1 MDLMHLL
8 AFLSKNRWPF
18 LAVLGGFAA
27 ALAGF
32 RSRPAVS
39 VLAEQGARNAAT
51 TQPRAAGNWDPTSI
65 PPMPEDSAQTG
76 EAAPGTSLSGQVLE
90 QIDVDKYSYLRLG
103 EPGAPGT
110 WAAVPVT
117 NSRLG
122 QRVTVTSAE
131 LMTHFVSATL
141 KRTFESIYF
150 GMLDAPT
157 DVSHAPGAM
166 MPGEMAQPHPGPGP
180 GADGVM
186 VGHLS
191 RATGPL
197 GTTVAELNTSA
208 TAYSGKTV
216 RVHAVV
222 VKSTSGV
229 LGRTFLHVR
238 DGSGS
243 AKDASNDLTVTSASE
258 FPIGTQVLLVGKVSI
273 DADFGS
279 GYRYPVLLNDA
290 VPSRE

>member
-1 MDLMHLL
+1 MNRL
-8 AFLSKNRWPF
+8 AFLTKNRWPF
-18 LAVLGGFAA
+18 LAVLGGSVA

-32 RSRPAVS
+32 RGRPMEAV
-39 VLAEQGARNAAT
+39 VAEPSAKIAPKTGQSST
-51 TQPRAAGNWDPTSI
+51 DPWDPALI
-65 PPMPEDSAQTG
+65 PPLPSEPE
-76 EAAPGTSLSGQVLE
+76 EAAPGANLAGQVLE

-110 WAAVPVT
+110 WTAVPVT
-117 NSRLG
+117 TSRLG
-122 QRVTVTSAE
+122 KRVTVTNAE

-141 KRTFESIYF
+141 NRTFETIYF
-150 GMLDAPT
+150 GVLDAPRAPNE
-157 DVSHAPGAM
+157 VSHVAEPAAPGAM
-166 MPGEMAQPHPGPGP
+166 DRPHPGAGP
-180 GADGVM
+180 SADSVA

-197 GTTVAELNTSA
+197 GTTVAELNTA
-208 TAYSGKTV
+208 AAALSGKKV
-216 RVHAVV
+216 RVHAIV

-243 AKDASNDLTVTSASE
+243 AEAATNDLAVTSASE
-258 FPIGTQVLLVGKVSI
+258 FPVGKELLLEGTVSL

-279 GYRYPVLLNDA
+279 GYRYRVLLTDA
-290 VPSRE
+290 APVAE